1 MPIPSMFNTKMRAHR
16 ETEALHSPAEES
28 PSILVIH
35 GVLKPGGSSRVAI
48 DDALGLKQQG
58 WRVGC
63 AAQPGAWS
71 QELAEAGV
79 RLHRLYLLNSFRYPI
94 WLRLSVGL
102 PLNTLLLLYLVLR
115 WRYRYLYLHHR
126 QLGIAC
132 ELVALLTGA
141 HYIFVA
147 HVEFRGGRA
156 ATRLGKNI
164 LAVSKRVKEYL
175 ITQFGVEPA
184 RIQVLPN
191 AVKIKTR
198 ALDEKSEAELRRE
211 WGIKPASPVIAC
223 VALLNEQK
231 AHHILL
237 DAWVDV
243 TDRFPDA
250 VLLLAGDGPLRQPL
264 EIQAIRLGI
273 ADKVRFLGMVR
284 DVSKIY
290 AMARFVVLSSAWEG
304 MPLTLLEAS
313 AYGLPAVAT
322 RVSGTPEVVRH
333 EQTGLL
339 VEPGDPVS
347 LGRAIIRLL
356 ENHSLRQQLGAAA
369 SEMSVTEFSPE
380 QRLRKLIQYLLA
392 SAT

>member
-1 MPIPSMFNTKMRAHR
+1 
-16 ETEALHSPAEES
+16 
-28 PSILVIH
+28 V
-35 GVLKPGGSSRVAI
+35 VI
-48 DDALGLKQQG
+48 DDAIGLKQQG

-71 QELAEAGV
+71 QELADAGV
-79 RLHRLYLLNSFRYPI
+79 RLHRLYLLNSFDYPV

-115 WRYRYLYLHHR
+115 WRYQYLYLHHR

-132 ELVALLTGA
+132 ELVARLTGA
-141 HYIFVA
+141 HYVFVA

-156 ATRLGKNI
+156 GTRLGKNI

-175 ITQFGVEPA
+175 TMQFSIEPA

-191 AVKIKTR
+191 AVKIRAT
-198 ALDEKSEAELRRE
+198 ALDAESEAKVRRE
-211 WGIKPASPVIAC
+211 WNIKPDAPVVAC

-231 AHHILL
+231 AHHVLL

-243 TDRFPDA
+243 ADRFPDA
-250 VLLLAGDGPLRQPL
+250 VLLLAGDGPLRSRL
-264 EIQAIRLGI
+264 ETQATRLGI

-284 DVSKIY
+284 DVGKVY

-304 MPLTLLEAS
+304 MPLTLLEAA
-313 AYGLPAVAT
+313 AYGLPAIAT
-322 RVSGTPEVVRH
+322 RVSGTPEVVCH

-339 VEPGDPVS
+339 VEPGDPIS
-347 LGRAIIRLL
+347 LGRAIITLL
-356 ENHSLRQQLGAAA
+356 EDDSLRCRLGAAA
-369 SEMSVTEFSPE
+369 VEMSLAKFSTE
-380 QRLRKLIQYLLA
+380 QRLRRLVHYLA
-392 SAT
+392 ATAN